1 MWQLSFNGRK
11 HCSQTF
17 HAIFRRMN
25 ALKRARERSNAS
37 SSVWCT
43 ALQFTHF
50 DVGLRL
56 LFSLRHQEFVR
67 VENEVKNEAKTKT
80 FTKFSLACT
89 VRSCSY
95 TIPWS
100 QYGNRGFVCIAVYE
114 CVCVWRSAWCYRV
127 YCWSC
132 GKEGEPLRPST
143 GAEMIQPREPLR
155 WESDWLHQAP

>member
-100 QYGNRGFVCIAVYE
+100 QYGNRGFVCVY
-114 CVCVWRSAWCYRV
+114 CCVWVCLCVTFCLLLSGILLELRKGGGTSSSKYWCRNDSAARAV
-127 YCWSC
+127 
-132 GKEGEPLRPST
+132 
-143 GAEMIQPREPLR
+143 
-155 WESDWLHQAP
+155 

>member
-1 MWQLSFNGRK
+1 MLQVDAYFSSPNKFVQSFFYNHLYSCLNVTAFFQWK
-11 HCSQTF
+11 KTLFTNVSC
-17 HAIFRRMN
+17 N
-25 ALKRARERSNAS
+25 LPPNERPQASANAS

-67 VENEVKNEAKTKT
+67 VENEVKNVAKTKT

-100 QYGNRGFVCIAVYE
+100 QYGNRGFACMYC
-114 CVCVWRSAWCYRV
+114 CV
-127 YCWSC
+127 
-132 GKEGEPLRPST
+132 
-143 GAEMIQPREPLR
+143 
-155 WESDWLHQAP
+155 